1 MQGGTIPSRFRG
13 RARRDAVAFY
23 LTQLARALLAGEM
36 TVVSGDRATTLATSD
51 SLALEIDVK
60 HKKRASGVVVRIR
73 WAKRPLILGVRPQ
86 SGDYS
91 AHQASG
97 HQLSLRKGSDPSPS
111 ELKYCGLA
119 TPAEAADAL
128 ARLSEGIRAGGLSVS
143 LGEDEIT
150 MLPAGDLSVE
160 IDASERKG
168 QGKLEI
174 VITWRAPRAPRG
186 D

>member
-1 MQGGTIPSRFRG
+1 
-13 RARRDAVAFY
+13 VAFY

-73 WAKRPLILGVRPQ
+73 WAKRPLILGSDPGALNDRVRRAGVLPT
-86 SGDYS
+86 SS
-91 AHQASG
+91 
-97 HQLSLRKGSDPSPS
+97 RKGSDSS
-111 ELKYCGLA
+111 SGELEFCGSA

-128 ARLSEGIRAGGLSVS
+128 ARMAEGIRAGGLSVL

-150 MLPAGDLSVE
+150 VLPAGDLSLE

-174 VITWRAPRAPRG
+174 VITWRALRVPRG

>member
-1 MQGGTIPSRFRG
+1 MADSR
-13 RARRDAVAFY
+13 
-23 LTQLARALLAGEM
+23 E
-36 TVVSGDRATTLATSD
+36 
-51 SLALEIDVK
+51 LEF
-60 HKKRASGVVVRIR
+60 
-73 WAKRPLILGVRPQ
+73 
-86 SGDYS
+86 
-91 AHQASG
+91 
-97 HQLSLRKGSDPSPS
+97 
-111 ELKYCGLA
+111 CGPA

-174 VITWRAPRAPRG
+174 VITWRVPRAPRG